1 MVVAVRGFRAQQAQL
16 PTAAV
21 LGGQVQLMAPQEQL
35 TLAVVVVVHTPET
48 PETAVQGLSFSLCLL
63 KRQSHFLAV

>member
-1 MVVAVRGFRAQQAQL
+1 VLVLRLRVPLWGGPVVVAVRVLRAQQAQL

-35 TLAVVVVVHTPET
+35 TLAVVVVVHTPEP
-48 PETAVQGLSFSLCLL
+48 PETAVQGL
-63 KRQSHFLAV
+63 